1 MNLCFIN
8 PSRSRRPEI
17 YGLAEY
23 LPRKYDI
30 TILQPS
36 DKRKTSDDFHLSEN
50 VHVKYVPSIFMPL
63 SNSVVTVPII
73 REWMRELSNFIRLNK
88 CDLVHVCDYE
98 YLTSIPPILVKRKY
112 GNIPMVIVN
121 DSLIGVEN
129 YSFGSPLMDLLSK
142 TYTYTIGIKILESY
156 DKIVLLYWKLAEQ
169 AKRLGL
175 SEEKIWIIPNGID
188 VEKMLDYERQ
198 LDAESIKRKYGIAEG
213 EKVILYVG
221 RLVKM
226 KRVEIVIEVIKK
238 LLNANLKVKG
248 LIVGDGPQRAKL
260 EKIARP
266 ISHHIKFTG
275 FLPEERFKCY
285 YIADLFILP
294 SLSEGLPT
302 VLLEAA
308 SFGLPAVA
316 TNTNGIPDIVIHG
329 KTGFLVNRW
338 SYEQYADFAQLILSD
353 DNLAKKLGENA
364 KKHVENNFSWNII
377 AQKYETLYED
387 LLNN

>member
-17 YGLAEY
+17 YGLAEH

-36 DKRKTSDDFHLSEN
+36 DKRKTSDDFNLSEN

-63 SNSVVTVPII
+63 SNSVVTVPIVQK
-73 REWMRELSNFIRLNK
+73 WMRELSNIIRLNK

-129 YSFGSPLMDLLSK
+129 YSFGSSLMDLLSK
-142 TYTYTIGIKILESY
+142 TYTYTIGIKILYSY
-156 DKIVLLYWKLAEQ
+156 DKIILLYSKLAER
-169 AKRLGL
+169 AKKLGL
-175 SEEKIWIIPNGID
+175 PEEKIWIIPNGID
-188 VEKMLDYERQ
+188 IKKMFDYGRR
-198 LDAESIKRKYGIAEG
+198 LDAESIKRKYEITED
-213 EKVILYVG
+213 EKIILYVG

-238 LLNANLKVKG
+238 LLSENLKVKG

-260 EKIARP
+260 EKIAGAM
-266 ISHHIKFTG
+266 HHHVRFTG
-275 FLPEERFKCY
+275 YLLEERFECY
-285 YIADLFILP
+285 RIADLLILP

-308 SFGLPAVA
+308 SFGLPTVA
-316 TNTNGIPDIVIHG
+316 TNANGIPDIIIHG
-329 KTGFLVNRW
+329 KTGFLVNKW
-338 SYEQYADFAQLILSD
+338 DYNGYASFAQLILTD
-353 DNLAKKLGENA
+353 DDMATKMGETA
-364 KKHVENNFSWNII
+364 KKHVQESFSWNII
-377 AQKYETLYED
+377 AKRYEKVYED
-387 LLNN
+387 LLD

>member
-17 YGLAEY
+17 YGLAEH

-36 DKRKTSDDFHLSEN
+36 DKRKTSDDFNLSEN

-63 SNSVVTVPII
+63 SNSVVTVPIVQK
-73 REWMRELSNFIRLNK
+73 WMRELSNFIRLNK

-142 TYTYTIGIKILESY
+142 TYTYTIGIKILYSY
-156 DKIVLLYWKLAEQ
+156 DKIILLYSKLAER
-169 AKRLGL
+169 AKKLGL
-175 SEEKIWIIPNGID
+175 PEEKIWIIPNGID
-188 VEKMLDYERQ
+188 IKKMFDYKRQ
-198 LDAESIKRKYGIAEG
+198 LDAESIKRKYEITED
-213 EKVILYVG
+213 EKIILYVG

-238 LLNANLKVKG
+238 LLSENLKVKG

-260 EKIARP
+260 EKITRP
-266 ISHHIKFTG
+266 IRHHIRFTG
-275 FLPEERFKCY
+275 HLLEERFECY
-285 YIADLFILP
+285 RIADLFILP

-302 VLLEAA
+302 ALLEAA
-308 SFGLPAVA
+308 SFGLPAIA
-316 TNTNGIPDIVIHG
+316 TNTNGIPDIIIHG
-329 KTGFLVNRW
+329 KTGFLVNKW
-338 SYEQYADFAQLILSD
+338 NYEGYINFARLILMD
-353 DNLAKKLGENA
+353 NNLARKMGDNA
-364 KKHVENNFSWNII
+364 RRHVENNFSWDMI
-377 AQKYETLYED
+377 AKKYEALIRN
-387 LLNN
+387 LINK